1 MAFVVKEV
9 DNVEKSV
16 QEVEQILIEKHEQE
30 VQATSGEPPKKE
42 EGVEQV
48 KIPSS
53 KPKEPK
59 VEKEP
64 IAKQETTKVD
74 PIDEDSIV
82 LSKIKTKFNKD
93 YASIDELYNE
103 VETLRN
109 SKVEIPDDI
118 QAMMKFKKET
128 NRPIE
133 DFIKLNRDYTKE
145 QPLNVIAEFNA
156 LQNPELNEDEIK
168 FMMDNKYSFDVDLDD
183 EKEIKQKQIAL
194 KKDLS
199 DALKYFNKQKEEYK
213 TPLASSAGNLSDADK
228 TAYEEFRKYAESS
241 KQNETKGK
249 QLSDF
254 FMQKTKEL
262 FNDDFKGFGIKVNDK
277 EFLYKPDESAKL
289 LQQQSDVSN
298 FISKHLNEDGYIKDA
313 GQYHKALAFA
323 MNPDAVAKY
332 FYEQGVA
339 DSVTEAA
346 KASKNIDMN
355 KVVPARESTN
365 KSGFNVS
372 VVGGDQFENG
382 LKVRVSK

>member
-1 MAFVVKEV
+1 MAFIVKEV
-9 DNVEKSV
+9 AHEEKSV
-16 QEVEQILIEKHEQE
+16 QEIEQELVNKHEQE
-30 VQATSGEPPKKE
+30 VQQATSEPPKKE
-42 EGVEQV
+42 EGVEKV
-48 KIPSS
+48 KLPSS
-53 KPKEPK
+53 EPKEPK

-64 IAKQETTKVD
+64 KAKQETPKVD

-133 DFIKLNRDYTKE
+133 DFIKLNRDFTKE
-145 QPLNVIAEFNA
+145 QPLNVIAEY
-156 LQNPELNEDEIK
+156 LSLENPELEADDIK
-168 FMMDNKYSFDVDLDD
+168 FMMDNKYTFDADLDD
-183 EKEIKQKQIAL
+183 DKEIKQKQIAL

-213 TPLASSAGNLSDADK
+213 TPLASSGGNLSDAEK

-262 FNDDFKGFGIKVNDK
+262 FNDDFKGFGIKVGEK
-277 EFLYKPDESAKL
+277 EFLYKPDEPTKL

-298 FISKHLNEDGYIKDA
+298 FISKHLNEEGFIKDA

-339 DSVTEAA
+339 DSVTETA

-355 KVVPARESTN
+355 KVVPARESTS